1 MPRVS
6 VIMPVYN
13 CERYLSEAI
22 GSMVQQSFTDFELL
36 VLDDGSVD
44 RSVEIARQAAER
56 DTRITLVKGP
66 HRGVVSCRNAGLDM
80 AKGDLI
86 AMMDAD
92 DIALPDRFARQVH
105 FLDANSEYCL
115 VGSRAIRVDSD
126 GSPVSCWNVPET
138 HAEIDGRHMRGE
150 SGAIINPSIMM
161 RREVVLR
168 IGGYR
173 AGFDSAEDYDLFL
186 RLAEVGRLSN
196 LPAVLLHYRL
206 HAKSLTFARAETQGR
221 LARLALQDA
230 WTRRGKAGLPPAAR
244 NIPAPASTEQLTWD
258 WARTAFAAG
267 NFGTARKQ
275 AFRLLRQRPLKLKRW
290 VFFIA
295 ACLGPLALQIR
306 RICPYRVGPIS

>member
-22 GSMVQQSFTDFELL
+22 GSVLRQSFTDFELL

-44 RSVEIARQAAER
+44 RSVEIARQAAEK
-56 DTRITLVKGP
+56 DARISIVKGH
-66 HRGVVSCRNAGLDM
+66 HRGVVACRNAGLDM
-80 AKGDLI
+80 AQGDLI

-92 DIALPDRFARQVH
+92 DIALPDRFARQVR
-105 FLDANSEYCL
+105 FLDTNSECCL

-161 RREVVLR
+161 RKEAVLQ

-186 RLAEVGRLSN
+186 RLAEVGCLSN

-221 LARLALQDA
+221 LARQALQDA
-230 WTRRGKAGLPPAAR
+230 WTRRGKAGPLPAAR
-244 NIPAPASTEQLTWD
+244 NIPVPASTEQLTWD

-290 VFFIA
+290 VFFVA
-295 ACLGPLALQIR
+295 ACLGPLAIQIK